1 MTTYSKTDNYALNL
15 YGDTDPA
22 DLRDGY
28 NGSMHILDTT
38 LETHLDRIEGV
49 ESRETH
55 NEEVV
60 EALLGDN
67 TVDAA
72 TTSKNKWDNAASDST
87 DSMAALTALGTET
100 VAEATTAKTKWDGAS
115 ALASANKGDIAAIDA
130 NLNALHANSVTDAE
144 GLRET
149 ITLNDRF
156 NRAQNYKALYM
167 GDSITEGYGATD
179 PSKRWAT
186 LLSNML
192 GLQEVNVAIGGSS
205 WTSIRDVQYDNAVQQ
220 IADPQNVKYVFA
232 FSGIN
237 AYNDTASQQAESAV
251 EAIKKITARYRN
263 AIIFVGGCS
272 LTNGYNN
279 TSLWQHTGVFKAVEK
294 AVMQQHYAR
303 VVFVH
308 PWEWFYGCDSSI
320 TISDGLH
327 PNDTG
332 YSMIASGMYSA
343 VVNGVEPGNCFIGSN
358 GLVDFSFN
366 YSEEGGPLGG
376 DLTLKY
382 STNETGIFF
391 KVVGSGVY
399 QSAST
404 GVYHGSASIPKPIA
418 SLVNITSGG
427 FTVTPSIIKGGKPYT
442 PSQTAY
448 NDSNYFKFYSSSGSE
463 FRMDYWCKYAES
475 DKVTFDLTVF
485 IPFSI

>member
-28 NGSMHILDTT
+28 NGSMRTIDTT

-55 NEEVV
+55 NEEVT

-72 TTSKNKWDNAASDST
+72 TTSKTKWDNAATGVT
-87 DSMAALTALGTET
+87 DAAAALTALGTET
-100 VAEATTAKTKWDGAS
+100 TEKATTAKTKWDRAA
-115 ALASANKGDIAAIDA
+115 ALSSTNEGDIAAINA
-130 NLNALHANSVTDAE
+130 NLTALHANSVTDAS
-144 GLRET
+144 GLREAV
-149 ITLNDRF
+149 TLNDRF
-156 NRAQNYKALYM
+156 NRTQNYKALFL
-167 GDSITEGYGATD
+167 GDSITEGFGATD

-192 GLQEVNVAIGGSS
+192 GLQEVNVAIGGTS
-205 WTSIRDVQYDNAVQQ
+205 WASIQDAQYDNAVIQ
-220 IADPQNVKYVFA
+220 ITDQENVKYVFA

-237 AYNDTASQQAESAV
+237 AYNDAASSQAENAV
-251 EAIKKITARYRN
+251 QAIKKLTARYQN
-263 AIIFVGGCS
+263 AIIFVGGIS

-279 TSLWQHTGVFKAVEK
+279 TSLWQHTGVFKTVEK
-294 AVMQQHYAR
+294 ALMKQNYAR

-308 PWEWFYGCDSSI
+308 PWKWLYGCDSSI
-320 TISDGLH
+320 TINDGLH

-332 YSMIASGMYSA
+332 YAMIAAGMYSA
-343 VVNGVEPGNCFIGSN
+343 VTNGVEPENCFIDSN
-358 GLVDFSFN
+358 GLKDFSFN
-366 YSEEGGPLGG
+366 YSEEGGPLNGN
-376 DLTLKY
+376 LTLKY
-382 STNETGIFF
+382 STNKAGIFF
-391 KVVGSGVY
+391 KLSGSGVY
-399 QSAST
+399 QSTSS

-427 FTVTPSIIKGGKPYT
+427 FIVIPPITKGGKVYT
-442 PSQTAY
+442 PSQGAY
-448 NDSNYFKFYSSSGSE
+448 NDSNYFKFYSSSSSE
-463 FRMDYWCKYAES
+463 FRVDYYCKCGES
-475 DKVTFDLTVF
+475 DKVTFDSTVF
-485 IPFSI
+485 IPFSV

>member
-38 LETHLDRIEGV
+38 LETHLTRIEGV

-55 NEEVV
+55 DEEVV

-72 TTSKNKWDNAASDST
+72 TAAKTKWDDAAAGVT
-87 DSMAALTALGTET
+87 DAVAALTALGTET
-100 VAEATTAKTKWDGAS
+100 AEEATTAKAKWDRAA
-115 ALASANKGDIAAIDA
+115 ALSSTNEGDITAINA
-130 NLNALHANSVTDAE
+130 NLNALHANSVADAS

-149 ITLNDRF
+149 IALNDRF
-156 NRAQNYKALYM
+156 NRTQNYKALFM
-167 GDSITEGYGATD
+167 GDSITEGYGATA

-186 LLSNML
+186 LLSDML
-192 GLQEVNVAIGGSS
+192 GLQEVNVAIGGTS
-205 WTSIRDVQYDNAVQQ
+205 WASIRGAQYDNSVSQ
-220 IADPQNVKYVFA
+220 IADPENVKYVFA
-232 FSGIN
+232 LSGIN
-237 AYNDTASQQAESAV
+237 AYNDTASSQADNAV
-251 EAIKKITARYRN
+251 EAVKKILARYVN
-263 AIIFVGGCS
+263 AIVFVGGFS

-294 AVMQQHYAR
+294 ALMKQNCAR
-303 VVFVH
+303 VVFIH

-332 YSMIASGMYSA
+332 YAMIASGMYSA
-343 VVNGVEPGNCFIGSN
+343 VANGVEPGNCFIDSN
-358 GLVDFSFN
+358 GLKDFSFN
-366 YSEEGGPLGG
+366 YSEEGGPLSG

-382 STNETGIFF
+382 STNQTGIFF
-391 KVVGSGVY
+391 KLSGSGVY
-399 QSAST
+399 QSASS

-418 SLVNITSGG
+418 SLINITSGG
-427 FTVTPSIIKGGKPYT
+427 FTVIPPITRGGRTYT
-442 PSQTAY
+442 PSPTAY
-448 NDSNYFKFYSSSGSE
+448 NDYNYFKFYSSSSSE
-463 FRMDYWCKYAES
+463 FRVDYYCKYAES
-475 DKVTFDLTVF
+475 DKVTFDSTVF
-485 IPFSI
+485 IPFNI